1 MLVERERERE
11 AEQQWTPK
19 AADVLDKKNGKYER
33 KIQNEEQQL
42 EPLLF
47 VLDPDPYLS

>member
-1 MLVERERERE
+1 MD
-11 AEQQWTPK
+11 AKGGGCAGQ
-19 AADVLDKKNGKYER
+19 KNGKYER